1 MKKKN
6 PLHMCRGDI
15 YGYLCSIVYDSK
27 KIGNNLNIFWKE
39 KEQMGLT
46 HLAQYHIIVK
56 IINSPSVHQHA

>member
-1 MKKKN
+1 M
-6 PLHMCRGDI
+6 DI
-15 YGYLCSIVYDSK
+15 SAALFMIVK